1 MLSNLMFC
9 LNATVPLFALMILGY
24 WFVRIGLLKEKTLD
38 NINTFVFKVS
48 LPVMVFL
55 DLAQTNFFEV
65 WDGKYVAFC
74 FLATLASVII
84 ASLMSKLFD
93 KSIRGEFAQA
103 AYRSSAAI
111 LGVGFI
117 ESIYGT
123 SAMAPLMMIGTVPLY
138 NVMAV
143 LILMLTKPG
152 DEEGKFDAA
161 RFKKTVIG
169 VIKNPIILGIII
181 GVLWSVL
188 KVPMPTMAYKT
199 FKYLSNTATPLGL
212 IVIGGSFDF
221 KKAFNLVKPAFLATF
236 MKLIGWGLIY
246 MPIAIALG
254 FRNDK
259 LIAALIMMGSPT
271 TVTAFVMAKNMGH
284 DGTLS
289 ASVVMLACAFCIF
302 TLTGWLFVLRT
313 LGYV

>member
-1 MLSNLMFC
+1 MSNLMFC
-9 LNATVPLFALMILGY
+9 LNATVPIFAVMILGY
-24 WFVRIGLLKEKTLD
+24 WFVHIGLLKEATLD
-38 NINTFVFKVS
+38 NINSFVFKVS

-65 WDGKYVAFC
+65 WDGRYVAFC
-74 FLATLASVII
+74 FIATFASVGI
-84 ASLMSKLFD
+84 ACLVSKLFD

-143 LILMLTKPG
+143 VILMLTKPG
-152 DEEGKFDAA
+152 DGEGKFDVT
-161 RFKKTVIG
+161 RFKKTCIG

-188 KVPMPTMAYKT
+188 KLPLPTMMFKT
-199 FKYLSNTATPLGL
+199 CKYLSNTATPLGL
-212 IVIGGSFDF
+212 LVIGGSFDF

-246 MPIAIALG
+246 MPIAISLG

-259 LIAALIMMGSPT
+259 LVAALIMMGSPT
-271 TVTAFVMAKNMGH
+271 TVTCFVMAKNMGH

-289 ASVVMLACAFCIF
+289 ASVVMLASFFCIF
-302 TLTGWLFVLRT
+302 TLTGWLFVLKS
-313 LGYV
+313 LGFI